1 MKYKVGD
8 RVRIKSREW
17 YEENKLGDYIN
28 LGGRRFNKYMASY
41 CGREAI
47 ITDTSEGWE
56 KGYRYAIDIDNG
68 EYSWDDDMIE
78 CLVLDNDEK
87 PHISE
92 QLIKDI
98 AEVIKSHNLGVSVSE
113 NEGKLIIEP
122 LDAEEDL
129 ERGTYVMV
137 TNDINNEPWTLR
149 QYLSNGCCDTFI
161 TDTFHLPPMKFRF
174 IIAFDK
180 FNPNNIEESLKYN
193 IVK

>member
-8 RVRIKSREW
+8 RVKIKSREW
-17 YEENKLGDYIN
+17 YEENKIGDSID

-47 ITDTSEGWE
+47 ITDVSEGWE

-78 CLVLDNDEK
+78 CLVLDNAEK
-87 PHISE
+87 TQISE

-122 LDAEEDL
+122 LGKKKEDDL
-129 ERGTYVMV
+129 PIGIPVMV
-137 TNDINNEPWTLR
+137 QYDNGNWTLRRYAGNLKTKDINNLFDSIELFTWD
-149 QYLSNGCCDTFI
+149 C
-161 TDTFHLPPMKFRF
+161 
-174 IIAFDK
+174 IIPFDK